1 MNRAGSL
8 DSLKAMVYPGRLI
21 IIGKDE
27 SGKNDVVV
35 YAITGRSPSSQA
47 RKLELEDDAIWAKP
61 TDKELIKKGN
71 IDLLIYPAIFLSKGI
86 AVSNGKQTTDIKT
99 WLVQSQ
105 DAVDVLAS
113 AMHKWDYEPDHPTFT
128 PRISGCIQPHKK
140 AALCIIKRG
149 EDGSSIRNFFEVP
162 LTPGMGKM
170 ISTYEGEN
178 RDPLPAF
185 IGEPVDIEIKS
196 KKADELAEA
205 VYSALEPEEGRE
217 DFRVS
222 VACVFSTN
230 LNSDEYEVFI
240 INKHERRM
248 KEDG

>member
-1 MNRAGSL
+1 MNKAGSL
-8 DSLKAMVYPGRLI
+8 DSLKAMEYPGRLI
-21 IIGKDE
+21 ILGKDE
-27 SGKNDVVV
+27 SGKNEVVV

-47 RKLELEDDAIWAKP
+47 RKLVLEDDTIWAKP
-61 TDKELIKKGN
+61 TDEELIKKGN

-99 WLVQSQ
+99 WLVQRQ
-105 DAVDVLAS
+105 NPVDVLAS
-113 AMHKWDYEPDHPTFT
+113 AMHKWDYEPDPPTFT
-128 PRISGCIQPHKK
+128 PRISGCILPHKN
-140 AALCIIKRG
+140 ASLCIIKRG
-149 EDGSSIRNFFEVP
+149 EDGSSVRKFFEVP
-162 LTPGMGKM
+162 LTFGKGKM

-178 RDPLPAF
+178 KDPLPAF

-205 VYSALEPEEGRE
+205 VYSALEPEEGEE

-222 VACVFSTN
+222 VACVFSSN
-230 LNSDEYEVFI
+230 LSSDEYEVFI